1 MAGPAKQSVSVV
13 PNGIGL
19 TLVSVPLILMLT
31 GMVLGFS
38 ALRDIRLAHGKLG
51 GAVLATLAAG
61 LLPAIIITAMCG
73 GLLAYGVQQLFPMRI
88 WRSDMW
94 WMGGA
99 VAGVWLS
106 YLMMR
111 GMHRKATGW
120 VPPPGA
126 AEAVRSQLVTAAI
139 VLTIAGAAL
148 TFLLMVPAF
157 YLFGDLRSRYVL
169 MVVTLP
175 VLLAGLI
182 CGVLSREA
190 KAGRVCAWI
199 CGVLFVVLVLTHA

>member
-1 MAGPAKQSVSVV
+1 MTTLFLQTMAGPAKQSVSVV

-88 WRSDMW
+88 
-94 WMGGA
+94 GGLTC
-99 VAGVWLS
+99 G
-106 YLMMR
+106 
-111 GMHRKATGW
+111 GW
-120 VPPPGA
+120 
-126 AEAVRSQLVTAAI
+126 EARWQ
-139 VLTIAGAAL
+139 G
-148 TFLLMVPAF
+148 
-157 YLFGDLRSRYVL
+157 
-169 MVVTLP
+169 
-175 VLLAGLI
+175 
-182 CGVLSREA
+182 CG
-190 KAGRVCAWI
+190 
-199 CGVLFVVLVLTHA
+199 